1 MLNLYYNLS
10 TLSTRLGDLRHKY
23 SDRKQQQFNSFYIFR
38 HAATKIFKKAF
49 EKMCKKQNGRA
60 IYLPESME
68 ER

>member
-1 MLNLYYNLS
+1 MYYLLIS
-10 TLSTRLGDLRHKY
+10 TKTRGWVICAINIPTENNN
-23 SDRKQQQFNSFYIFR
+23 NSFYIFR
-38 HAATKIFKKAF
+38 RAAAATKILKKAF

>member
-1 MLNLYYNLS
+1 MENNN
-10 TLSTRLGDLRHKY
+10 
-23 SDRKQQQFNSFYIFR
+23 NSFYIFR
-38 HAATKIFKKAF
+38 RAAATATTKIFKKAF